1 MEWKALPNCSE
12 SHLFFAEQTEDPPF
26 WVDLDSSCELPKV
39 ETEVIVGVQFFERAK
54 VQGQQNFEALRDWV
68 AMETRLEKIDAA

>member
-1 MEWKALPNCSE
+1 M
-12 SHLFFAEQTEDPPF
+12 FFAEQTEDPPC
-26 WVDLDSSCELPKV
+26 WVDLDSSCVLPKV